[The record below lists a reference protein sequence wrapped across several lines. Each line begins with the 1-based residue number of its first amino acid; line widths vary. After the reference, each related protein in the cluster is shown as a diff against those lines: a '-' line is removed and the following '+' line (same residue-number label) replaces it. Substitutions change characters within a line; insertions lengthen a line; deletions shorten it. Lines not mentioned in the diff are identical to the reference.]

1 MVQDPSTS
9 SPSLLDIPE
18 RHSEFEK
25 VEPNS
30 NILIS
35 NSNCYDH
42 LKNVLYNSFYMV
54 FFIFMKGANNSKF
67 NVTLRKSR
75 SGTLIFR

>member
-1 MVQDPSTS
+1 MIQDPSTN

-42 LKNVLYNSFYMV
+42 LKNNSFYMV

-75 SGTLIFR
+75 SSTLIFR